1 MTTGVRRRLGVE
13 ERRQQLIGVALEL
26 FSRRS
31 PDEVSIDEIASAAGI
46 SRPLVYH
53 YFPGKLSLYEA
64 ALKRAS
70 DDLAARFVEP
80 HEGPLGA
87 RLLRVMR
94 RFFDFVDEHGPGF
107 SALMRGGPAVGS
119 STTNAL
125 IDSVRQAA
133 YVQILSHLGVTD
145 PPARL
150 ELVVR
155 SWISL
160 AESTALIWLD
170 GRRIPRAELEVQLVH
185 DFAALTAVSAAHDAE
200 MAALL
205 RASPRWP
212 RTAASDG
219 GRRARC
225 PRWPAGPAHGGPYDG
240 LDLLRLGGHG
250 QIGVAARFQFRHR
263 SPGRGRG
270 GGEVHDGQ
278 RGHGGRARTRRH
290 SSKPLMSGRPTSTR
304 ATSGRVPSR
313 SRTSSSTSASPPLA
327 TGTTWWPARAST
339 APMAYRLAATS
350 STTSTVVPE
359 VCCVPLPY
367 ISTAPRAYVGGQ
379 TAGRGLRH
387 PT

>member
-70 DDLAARFVEP
+70 EDLAGRFVEP

-119 STTNAL
+119 SRTNAL

-133 YVQILSHLGVTD
+133 YGQILSHLQVED

-150 ELVVR
+150 ELVIR

-160 AESTALIWLD
+160 TESTALIWLD

-185 DFAALTAVSAAHDAE
+185 DFGALAAVSAAYDE
-200 MAALL
+200 ELGALL
-205 RASPRWP
+205 RHVFKDEPGDGPFGDLIARLVNLAS
-212 RTAASDG
+212 
-219 GRRARC
+219 
-225 PRWPAGPAHGGPYDG
+225 
-240 LDLLRLGGHG
+240 
-250 QIGVAARFQFRHR
+250 
-263 SPGRGRG
+263 
-270 GGEVHDGQ
+270 
-278 RGHGGRARTRRH
+278 
-290 SSKPLMSGRPTSTR
+290 
-304 ATSGRVPSR
+304 
-313 SRTSSSTSASPPLA
+313 
-327 TGTTWWPARAST
+327 
-339 APMAYRLAATS
+339 
-350 STTSTVVPE
+350 
-359 VCCVPLPY
+359 
-367 ISTAPRAYVGGQ
+367 
-379 TAGRGLRH
+379 
-387 PT
+387 

>member
-1 MTTGVRRRLGVE
+1 MTTGVRRRMGVE

-70 DDLAARFVEP
+70 EDLAGRFTEP

-133 YVQILSHLGVTD
+133 YDQILSHLEIKD

-170 GRRIPRAELEVQLVH
+170 GRRIPRAELETQLVH
-185 DFAALTAVSAAHDAE
+185 DFAALAAVSAAYDEE
-200 MAALL
+200 MGTLL
-205 RASPRWP
+205 RRVFKDEP
-212 RTAASDG
+212 DG
-219 GRRARC
+219 PFGDLVARLI
-225 PRWPAGPAHGGPYDG
+225 A
-240 LDLLRLGGHG
+240 
-250 QIGVAARFQFRHR
+250 
-263 SPGRGRG
+263 
-270 GGEVHDGQ
+270 
-278 RGHGGRARTRRH
+278 
-290 SSKPLMSGRPTSTR
+290 
-304 ATSGRVPSR
+304 
-313 SRTSSSTSASPPLA
+313 LA
-327 TGTTWWPARAST
+327 P
-339 APMAYRLAATS
+339 
-350 STTSTVVPE
+350 
-359 VCCVPLPY
+359 
-367 ISTAPRAYVGGQ
+367 
-379 TAGRGLRH
+379 
-387 PT
+387 

>member
-1 MTTGVRRRLGVE
+1 MTTGVRRRMGVE
-13 ERRQQLIGVALEL
+13 ERRQQLIAVALEL

-70 DDLAARFVEP
+70 DDLAGRFAEP

-133 YVQILSHLGVTD
+133 YDQILSHLGVEE

-185 DFAALTAVSAAHDAE
+185 DFGALVAVSAAHDEE
-200 MAALL
+200 MGALM
-205 RASPRWP
+205 RQVFRDEPA
-212 RTAASDG
+212 DG
-219 GRRARC
+219 
-225 PRWPAGPAHGGPYDG
+225 PF
-240 LDLLRLGGHG
+240 LDLVGRL
-250 QIGVAARFQFRHR
+250 VA
-263 SPGRGRG
+263 
-270 GGEVHDGQ
+270 
-278 RGHGGRARTRRH
+278 
-290 SSKPLMSGRPTSTR
+290 L
-304 ATSGRVPSR
+304 
-313 SRTSSSTSASPPLA
+313 AS
-327 TGTTWWPARAST
+327 
-339 APMAYRLAATS
+339 
-350 STTSTVVPE
+350 
-359 VCCVPLPY
+359 
-367 ISTAPRAYVGGQ
+367 
-379 TAGRGLRH
+379 
-387 PT
+387 

>member
-1 MTTGVRRRLGVE
+1 MGVE

-64 ALKRAS
+64 ALQRAS

-94 RFFDFVDEHGPGF
+94 RYFDFVDEHGPGF

-125 IDSVRQAA
+125 VDSVRQAA

-170 GRRIPRAELEVQLVH
+170 GRRIPREELEPQLVN
-185 DFAALTAVSAAHDAE
+185 DFAALAAVSAAYDEE
-200 MAALL
+200 MATLL
-205 RASPRWP
+205 RGIVKDEPA
-212 RTAASDG
+212 DG
-219 GRRARC
+219 
-225 PRWPAGPAHGGPYDG
+225 PFAH
-240 LDLLRLGGHG
+240 L
-250 QIGVAARFQFRHR
+250 
-263 SPGRGRG
+263 
-270 GGEVHDGQ
+270 
-278 RGHGGRARTRRH
+278 
-290 SSKPLMSGRPTSTR
+290 
-304 ATSGRVPSR
+304 
-313 SRTSSSTSASPPLA
+313 
-327 TGTTWWPARAST
+327 
-339 APMAYRLAATS
+339 
-350 STTSTVVPE
+350 
-359 VCCVPLPY
+359 
-367 ISTAPRAYVGGQ
+367 
-379 TAGRGLRH
+379 AGRLIALAS
-387 PT
+387 

>member
-1 MTTGVRRRLGVE
+1 MTTGVRRRMGVE

-64 ALKRAS
+64 ALQRAA

-80 HEGPLGA
+80 AEGPLGA
-87 RLLRVMR
+87 RLLRVMGR
-94 RFFDFVDEHGPGF
+94 YFDFVDEHGPGF

-119 STTNAL
+119 SRTNAL
-125 IDSVRQAA
+125 VDSVRQAA
-133 YVQILSHLGVTD
+133 YGQILSHLGVAD

-185 DFAALTAVSAAHDAE
+185 DFAALTAVSAAHDEE

-205 RASPRWP
+205 RRLVADEP
-212 RTAASDG
+212 ADG
-219 GRRARC
+219 PFG
-225 PRWPAGPAHGGPYDG
+225 D
-240 LDLLRLGGHG
+240 
-250 QIGVAARFQFRHR
+250 V
-263 SPGRGRG
+263 
-270 GGEVHDGQ
+270 
-278 RGHGGRARTRRH
+278 
-290 SSKPLMSGRPTSTR
+290 
-304 ATSGRVPSR
+304 
-313 SRTSSSTSASPPLA
+313 
-327 TGTTWWPARAST
+327 
-339 APMAYRLAATS
+339 
-350 STTSTVVPE
+350 
-359 VCCVPLPY
+359 
-367 ISTAPRAYVGGQ
+367 
-379 TAGRGLRH
+379 AGRL
-387 PT
+387 TSLVS

>member
-1 MTTGVRRRLGVE
+1 MTTGVRRRMGVE

-64 ALKRAS
+64 ALKRAAE
-70 DDLAARFVEP
+70 DLAGRFEEP
-80 HEGPLGA
+80 HQGPLGA

-119 STTNAL
+119 SATNAL

-133 YVQILSHLGVTD
+133 YDQVLSHLGVTD

-185 DFAALTAVSAAHDAE
+185 DFAALAAVSAANNGE
-200 MAALL
+200 MAVLL
-205 RASPRWP
+205 RDMLKEEPA
-212 RTAASDG
+212 DG
-219 GRRARC
+219 PFTDLVGR
-225 PRWPAGPAHGGPYDG
+225 
-240 LDLLRLGGHG
+240 
-250 QIGVAARFQFRHR
+250 
-263 SPGRGRG
+263 
-270 GGEVHDGQ
+270 
-278 RGHGGRARTRRH
+278 
-290 SSKPLMSGRPTSTR
+290 LMSL
-304 ATSGRVPSR
+304 
-313 SRTSSSTSASPPLA
+313 AS
-327 TGTTWWPARAST
+327 
-339 APMAYRLAATS
+339 
-350 STTSTVVPE
+350 
-359 VCCVPLPY
+359 
-367 ISTAPRAYVGGQ
+367 
-379 TAGRGLRH
+379 
-387 PT
+387 

>member
-1 MTTGVRRRLGVE
+1 MTIGVRRRMGVE

-64 ALKRAS
+64 ALQRAS

-87 RLLRVMR
+87 RLLRVMH

-119 STTNAL
+119 SRANAL
-125 IDSVRQAA
+125 VDSVRQAA
-133 YVQILSHLGVTD
+133 HVQILSHLGVTD

-170 GRRIPRAELEVQLVH
+170 GRRIPREELERQLVN
-185 DFAALTAVSAAHDAE
+185 DFAALAAVSAAYDEE

-205 RASPRWP
+205 RRIVKDEPADGPFAHLVGRLIALAS
-212 RTAASDG
+212 
-219 GRRARC
+219 
-225 PRWPAGPAHGGPYDG
+225 
-240 LDLLRLGGHG
+240 
-250 QIGVAARFQFRHR
+250 
-263 SPGRGRG
+263 
-270 GGEVHDGQ
+270 
-278 RGHGGRARTRRH
+278 
-290 SSKPLMSGRPTSTR
+290 
-304 ATSGRVPSR
+304 
-313 SRTSSSTSASPPLA
+313 
-327 TGTTWWPARAST
+327 
-339 APMAYRLAATS
+339 
-350 STTSTVVPE
+350 
-359 VCCVPLPY
+359 
-367 ISTAPRAYVGGQ
+367 
-379 TAGRGLRH
+379 
-387 PT
+387 